1 MKGTGSRYRTFRIGT
16 RSSPLARAQAAEVVA
31 ALRTAGPGVR
41 PEIVTL
47 STKGDRH
54 KDVPLSSM
62 ERGMFVKE
70 INRALL
76 DREIDAAVH
85 SAKDLPAPPLAGVVI
100 AAICERR
107 DPRDALINR
116 WDAGLASL
124 PAGVRLGT
132 GSPRRT
138 ALLASVRP
146 DIRVVP
152 IRGNVGTRIAKVG
165 TGDYDGVVVAAAG
178 LQRLGLTARA
188 AEYLDPAVFTP
199 DVGQGALI
207 VQVRD
212 DDAEAARIASLADH
226 AQTRTA
232 VSAERAFLLTIGG
245 GCSVPVAAYASV
257 AEGRLR
263 MNAMAST
270 PDGSQMFRQC
280 LDFDASD
287 PVAGGRALA
296 EKLISAGASAIVGGR
311 A

>member
-1 MKGTGSRYRTFRIGT
+1 M
-16 RSSPLARAQAAEVVA
+16 VA
-31 ALRTAGPGVR
+31 ALRAAGPGVR

-47 STKGDRH
+47 STRGDRH
-54 KDVPLSSM
+54 KDAPLSSM
-62 ERGMFVKE
+62 ERGMFVQE

-85 SAKDLPAPPLAGVVI
+85 SAKDLPAPPLAGVAM

-107 DPRDALINR
+107 DPRDVLINR
-116 WDAGLASL
+116 WDAGLAAL
-124 PAGVRLGT
+124 PAGARLGT

-138 ALLASVRP
+138 ALLASMRP
-146 DIRVVP
+146 DLRVVP
-152 IRGNVGTRIAKVG
+152 IRGNVGTRIARVG
-165 TGDYDGVVVAAAG
+165 TGEYDGVVVAAAG
-178 LQRLGLTARA
+178 LQRLGLTAKA
-188 AEYLDPAVFTP
+188 AEYLDPEVFTP

-212 DDAEAARIASLADH
+212 DDAEGARIASLADH

-232 VSAERAFLLTIGG
+232 VSAERAFLLAIGG

-263 MNAMAST
+263 MRAMAST
-270 PDGSQMFRQC
+270 PDGGQMFRQS

-287 PVAGGRALA
+287 PVEGGRALA
-296 EKLISAGASAIVGGR
+296 ERLIAAGASAILGGG
-311 A
+311 

>member
-1 MKGTGSRYRTFRIGT
+1 
-16 RSSPLARAQAAEVVA
+16 
-31 ALRTAGPGVR
+31 
-41 PEIVTL
+41 
-47 STKGDRH
+47 
-54 KDVPLSSM
+54 
-62 ERGMFVKE
+62 MFVQE

-85 SAKDLPAPPLAGVVI
+85 SAKDLPAPALEGVSI

-107 DPRDALINR
+107 DPRDVLINR
-116 WDAGLASL
+116 WDSALAAL
-124 PAGVRLGT
+124 PAGARLGT

-138 ALLASVRP
+138 ALLASMRP
-146 DIRVVP
+146 DLRVVS
-152 IRGNVGTRIAKVG
+152 IRGNVGTRIARVG
-165 TGDYDGVVVAAAG
+165 TGEYDGVVVAAAG

-188 AEYLDPAVFTP
+188 SEYLDPEVFTP

-226 AQTRTA
+226 AQTRTE
-232 VSAERAFLLTIGG
+232 VSAERAFLLAIGG

-263 MNAMAST
+263 MRAMAST
-270 PDGSQMFRQC
+270 PDGGRMFRQS
-280 LDFDASD
+280 LDLDASD

-296 EKLISAGASAIVGGR
+296 ETLIDAGASAILRGG
-311 A
+311 

>member
-1 MKGTGSRYRTFRIGT
+1 MKGAEPRYRTFRIGT
-16 RSSPLARAQAAEVVA
+16 RSSPLAKAQAAEVVA
-31 ALRTAGPGVR
+31 ALRAAGPGVR

-47 STKGDRH
+47 STRGDRH

-62 ERGMFVKE
+62 ERGMFVQE

-85 SAKDLPAPPLAGVVI
+85 SAKDLPAPPIAGVAI

-107 DPRDALINR
+107 DPRDVLINR
-116 WDAGLASL
+116 WDVGLAAL
-124 PAGVRLGT
+124 PAGAKLGT

-138 ALLASVRP
+138 ALLASMRP
-146 DIRVVP
+146 DLRVVP
-152 IRGNVGTRIAKVG
+152 IRGNVGTRIARVG
-165 TGDYDGVVVAAAG
+165 TGEYDGVVVAAAG
-178 LQRLGLTARA
+178 LQRLGLTAKA
-188 AEYLDPAVFTP
+188 AEFLDPEAFTP

-212 DDAEAARIASLADH
+212 DDAEGARIASLADH

-232 VSAERAFLLTIGG
+232 VSAERAFLLAIGG

-263 MNAMAST
+263 MRAMAST
-270 PDGSQMFRQC
+270 PDGGKMFRKS
-280 LDFDASD
+280 LDFDPAD
-287 PVAGGRALA
+287 PVAGGMALA
-296 EKLISAGASAIVGGR
+296 ESLIASGASAIVGGG
-311 A
+311 